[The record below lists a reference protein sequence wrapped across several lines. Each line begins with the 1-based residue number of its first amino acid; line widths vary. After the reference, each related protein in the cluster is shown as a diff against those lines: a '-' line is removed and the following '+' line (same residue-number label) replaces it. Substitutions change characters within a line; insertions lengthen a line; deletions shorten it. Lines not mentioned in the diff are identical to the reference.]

1 MMAMTGG
8 RIMDAAAPASL
19 ERSRHLTWTI
29 GGILALLI
37 VISLA
42 IVPLTLT
49 IIHSRESDAR
59 IIDLAGRQ
67 RMLLERHMKEILLA
81 SRGSSVGYQQTRAA
95 LQNRVQALLHGG
107 TITVDLE
114 HDKSVSIP
122 SASTEDVRRK
132 LLEQQGLL
140 DALFAKTDGYLANVR
155 AGASNA
161 EAFDALLAGHADL
174 LRGANEVVT
183 LLTRHSEANVR
194 TLIYWELAVVLL
206 VITAASLGT
215 WRFLKTEQALKH
227 SRALTIQALHQR
239 DALKSALLS
248 SVSHELRTPLTAIKT
263 MLFSLRPGGASL
275 APAVRNEFLLSIDRE
290 LEYLNGLV
298 GNLLD
303 MSRLEAGTLTPRR
316 EWHVLEELVEGAIRR
331 VEALLAGRRLDVHLA
346 EELPP
351 LSVDGMQIQQVLVNL
366 LDNAIKFSP
375 LGSSIRLTAAL
386 VEDSLEVRV
395 SNTGVGV
402 PAEELARIFDRFYRV
417 QSGRPSSMPGTGLGL
432 AICKGIVEAHGGWI
446 VAQSVPGGET
456 TISFCIPVATHVSS
470 ADGTTPTS
478 PSMQRTA

>member
-1 MMAMTGG
+1 MD
-8 RIMDAAAPASL
+8 DAAPLST
-19 ERSRHLTWTI
+19 ERSRHVTWTI
-29 GGILALLI
+29 GGILGLLI

-59 IIDLAGRQ
+59 MIDLAGRQ

-81 SRGSSVGYQQTRAA
+81 SHGSPTRYQSTRAA
-95 LQNRVQALLHGG
+95 LQDRVQALIHGG
-107 TITVDLE
+107 TITAGLE
-114 HDKSVSIP
+114 HDKPVSIP
-122 SASTEDVRRK
+122 AAPTEDIRQKLVEQQR
-132 LLEQQGLL
+132 LLES
-140 DALFAKTDGYLANVR
+140 LFTKTDGYLANTR
-155 AGASNA
+155 AGVSNA
-161 EAFDALLAGHADL
+161 EALDALLAGHADL

-183 LLTRHSEANVR
+183 LLTRHSETNVR
-194 TLIYWELAVVLL
+194 TLIRWELAVVLL

-215 WRFLKTEQALKH
+215 WRFLKKEQALKH

-239 DALKSALLS
+239 DAIKSALLS

-263 MLFSLRPGGASL
+263 MLFSLRPNDESL
-275 APAVRNEFLLSIDRE
+275 APAVRNEFLSGIDRE

-331 VEALLAGRRLDVHLA
+331 IEALLAGRRLDVSLQKD
-346 EELPP
+346 LPP
-351 LSVDGMQIQQVLVNL
+351 LSVDGMQIQQVLANL

-375 LGSSIRLTAAL
+375 SGSSIRLTAAL
-386 VEDSLEVRV
+386 VDESLEIRV
-395 SNTGVGV
+395 SHTGEGV
-402 PAEELARIFDRFYRV
+402 PAEELDRIFDRFYRV
-417 QSGRPSSMPGTGLGL
+417 QSARSSSTPGTGLGL
-432 AICKGIVEAHGGWI
+432 AICKGIIEAHGGWI

-456 TISFCIPVATHVSS
+456 TISFCIPVAAAGSS
-470 ADGTTPTS
+470 ADGSSS
-478 PSMQRTA
+478 PSPAMQGTA